1 MFSKIL
7 IANRGE
13 IALRIIR
20 SARQMGIKTVAVYSE
35 SDRTSLHAI
44 LADEKVCIGPGRA
57 SDSYLG
63 IPNIL
68 SAAEITQA
76 DAIHPGYGF
85 LAENP
90 RFAEICESSGI
101 AFIGPPAPLIKL
113 MGNKSEARQEMKKA
127 RVPIIP
133 GSDTV
138 IDDLAEAK
146 KTAKKMGFPVILKAA
161 AGGGGRGMR
170 IARSP
175 SQLDEQFAMA
185 QHEAK
190 AAFND
195 ASLYIEKYLPK
206 ARHIE
211 IQVVADKK
219 GNVMALGERECSIQR
234 KHQKLIEETPSPF
247 VDEKLRR
254 KIVSAAEHA
263 ARHIGYESLGTF
275 EFLVDEKGKFYFME
289 ANTRVQVE
297 HPITEIAY
305 GLDLIEEQIRIAAG
319 EKLSIPEGLKMR
331 GHTIEC
337 RVNAED
343 PMTFTPS
350 PGTID
355 FLVFP
360 GGQGI
365 RVDSAAYQGW
375 RIPPEYDS
383 LLAKI
388 IAHAPKR
395 SLAIK
400 KMQAALEMTAIVG
413 IKTNIP
419 LHLAIL
425 ADSDF
430 IKGDYDTQFMERFLA
445 KNGSL
450 SVAGKPG
457 LLNLSSGS

>member
-7 IANRGE
+7 VANRAE

-20 SARQMGIKTVAVYSE
+20 SARELGIKTVAVYSE

-44 LADEKVCIGPGRA
+44 LADEKICIGPGRS
-57 SDSYLG
+57 SDSYLNVA
-63 IPNIL
+63 NIL

-85 LAENP
+85 LAENT
-90 RFAEICESSGI
+90 RFAEICEASGI
-101 AFIGPPAPLIKL
+101 AFIGPPASLIKL
-113 MGNKSEARQEMKKA
+113 MGNKSEARQEMRKA
-127 RVPIIP
+127 KVPIIP
-133 GSDTV
+133 GSDMI
-138 IDDLAEAK
+138 IDSLPEAK
-146 KTAKKMGFPVILKAA
+146 KIAKKMGYPIILKAA

-175 SQLDEQFAMA
+175 SQLDEQFSMA
-185 QHEAK
+185 QNEAK

-195 ASLYIEKYLPK
+195 ASLYIEKYLPS

-211 IQVVADKK
+211 IQVIADKK
-219 GNVMALGERECSIQR
+219 GNVVALGERECSIQR

-254 KIVSAAEHA
+254 KLLKAAEDA
-263 ARHIGYESLGTF
+263 ARHICYESLGTF

-297 HPITEIAY
+297 HPITEEAF

-319 EKLSIPEGLKMR
+319 EKLSIPDGLRMR
-331 GHTIEC
+331 GHTMEC
-337 RVNAED
+337 RINAED
-343 PMTFTPS
+343 PATFTPS

-360 GGQGI
+360 GGPGI
-365 RVDSAAYQGW
+365 RIDSAAYQGW
-375 RIPPEYDS
+375 RIPSDYDS
-383 LLAKI
+383 LVAKVV
-388 IAHAPKR
+388 AHAPR
-395 SLAIK
+395 RLLAIK

-413 IKTNIP
+413 IKTNLP

-430 IKGDYDTQFMERFLA
+430 INGDYDTQFMERFLA
-445 KNGSL
+445 KNGPP
-450 SVAGKPG
+450 K
-457 LLNLSSGS
+457 

>member
-7 IANRGE
+7 VANRAE

-20 SARQMGIKTVAVYSE
+20 SARELGIKTVAVYSE

-44 LADEKVCIGPGRA
+44 LADEKICIGPGRA
-57 SDSYLG
+57 SDSYLNVA
-63 IPNIL
+63 NIL

-90 RFAEICESSGI
+90 RFAEICEASGI
-101 AFIGPPAPLIKL
+101 TFIGPPAPLIKL
-113 MGNKSEARQEMKKA
+113 MGNKNEARQEMRMA
-127 RVPIIP
+127 RVPIIL
-133 GSDTV
+133 GSDMI
-138 IDDLAEAK
+138 IDTLPEAK
-146 KTAKKMGFPVILKAA
+146 KIAKKMGYPIILKAA

-185 QHEAK
+185 QNEAK

-195 ASLYIEKYLPK
+195 ASLYIEKYLPN

-219 GNVMALGERECSIQR
+219 GNVVALGERECSIQR
-234 KHQKLIEETPSPF
+234 KHQKFIEETPSPF
-247 VDEKLRR
+247 VDERLRG
-254 KIVSAAEHA
+254 KMLKAAEDA
-263 ARHIGYESLGTF
+263 TRHIGYESLGTF

-297 HPITEIAY
+297 HPITEEAY
-305 GLDLIEEQIRIAAG
+305 GLDLIKEQIRIAAG
-319 EKLSIPEGLKMR
+319 EKLSIPDGLRMR

-337 RVNAED
+337 RINAED
-343 PMTFTPS
+343 PATFAPS
-350 PGTID
+350 PGKID

-360 GGQGI
+360 GGPGI

-375 RIPPEYDS
+375 RIPSDYDS
-383 LLAKI
+383 LVAKI
-388 IAHAPKR
+388 VAHAPKR
-395 SLAIK
+395 LLAIK

-413 IKTNIP
+413 IKTNLP

-430 IKGDYDTQFMERFLA
+430 INGDYDTQFMERFLA
-445 KNGSL
+445 KNGPP
-450 SVAGKPG
+450 K
-457 LLNLSSGS
+457 